1 MSLKA
6 GLKLCILCL
15 VLLFLS
21 LAIFIALLPFLVS
34 TDAIRLRLAH
44 DLSSMTGYNV
54 QLREPPQ
61 ITVFPSFQAS
71 LPHVVLTDNSQANA
85 PLMNAEKII
94 VHMSLLD
101 ALRRRA
107 RFSETRL
114 VRPHFTLTE
123 PVRTASLFAA
133 FARSEGNFGSKLRE
147 TQNRLSETAQ
157 AGRDNSAQL
166 PLLLQPFGRI
176 IIEDGLLTYP
186 AAAAEDRHAG
196 GRAKKK
202 KKQPPLY
209 HEIRN
214 IEAEIDWP
222 RHSRAADLT
231 AAGLWHG
238 TATNLAVRADN
249 ALLLMSGGQS
259 PLRISFNSAK
269 GGITFTG
276 TAQAG
281 QNFGAR
287 GSLAARSP
295 GMDQTLAWLGLR
307 LPFGTN
313 MTTPFIW
320 ESELKAD
327 VNRTALSDIVL
338 TIGSD
343 SSGNSG
349 RGALEIGYQNSRPQI
364 SGSLAFE
371 NLTVS
376 LPAPALFAAAP
387 APDAAGRQPVDMP
400 VFDLFGLDLR
410 ISADRAVFNTVPV
423 NHAAASI
430 QMQQSGLIFDIG
442 TMQIF
447 DGTAQSSLRLKS
459 DKDRLTGLEARFSTT
474 NTNLSRLQQ
483 AAGLFGFNPPP
494 ALQLRGKA
502 NINLTMQAALP
513 EKQAQLPQKQK
524 NRAAAA
530 HKSKKREPGRKNR
543 PERQQTQP
551 SVAAPALS
559 YYSIF
564 ARNIWPYAHGQ
575 FLINLNSGSMAD
587 FAMTAFIDRVK
598 TGQPFALAEI
608 YGAGKPAAFKFDRL
622 EGKFTINKG
631 ALKPLSGIIIFGSH
645 RLELQGEADL
655 SANRLYIEG
664 VFDPARQSDSGQCA
678 DVQCLQR
685 SLVPALQ
692 FIATGAPF
700 STAPAGQ
707 TVADKG
713 SKSAGN
719 RPDKG
724 VYITPKA
731 EILPH

>member
-85 PLMNAEKII
+85 PLMHAEKII

-114 VRPHFTLTE
+114 VRPHFTITE
-123 PVRTASLFAA
+123 PVRIASLFAA
-133 FARSEGNFGSKLRE
+133 FARSEGNFGSAVRE

-157 AGRDNSAQL
+157 AGQDNGAQL
-166 PLLLQPFGRI
+166 PLLLQPFGHI

-186 AAAAEDRHAG
+186 AAAAEDKQAG
-196 GRAKKK
+196 EPAAEKT
-202 KKQPPLY
+202 KQPPLY

-238 TATNLAVRADN
+238 TASNLAVRADN
-249 ALLLMSGGQS
+249 ALLLMSGGLS
-259 PLRISFNSAK
+259 PLRVSFNSAK

-327 VNRTALSDIVL
+327 VNRAALSDIVL

-343 SSGNSG
+343 SSSDSG

-371 NLTVS
+371 NLTVT
-376 LPAPALFAAAP
+376 LPAPALFAAGAK
-387 APDAAGRQPVDMP
+387 PDAAGRQPVDMP
-400 VFDLFGLDLR
+400 VFDLLGLDLR
-410 ISADRAVFNTVPV
+410 ISADKAVFNTVPV
-423 NHAAASI
+423 NNAAASI

-447 DGTAQSSLRLKS
+447 DGTAQSSLRLKN
-459 DKDRLTGLEARFSTT
+459 DRDRLTGLEARFSTT
-474 NTNLSRLQQ
+474 DTNLSKLQQ
-483 AAGLFGFNPPP
+483 AAGLFGFSPPP

-513 EKQAQLPQKQK
+513 EKQAQSPPKQK
-524 NRAAAA
+524 NRAAAT
-530 HKSKKREPGRKNR
+530 HKSKKHEQSRKSR
-543 PERQQTQP
+543 QEKPERQQTQL
-551 SVAAPALS
+551 STAAPALS

-564 ARNIWPYAHGQ
+564 AQNIWPYAHGQ
-575 FLINLNSGSMAD
+575 FLINLNSGSLAD
-587 FAMTAFIDRVK
+587 FAMTTFIDRVK

-608 YGAGKPAAFKFDRL
+608 YSASKPAAFKFDRL

-631 ALKPLSGIIIFGSH
+631 VLKPLSSIIIFGSH
-645 RLELQGEADL
+645 RLELQGEANL
-655 SANRLYIEG
+655 NANRLHIKG
-664 VFDPARQSDSGQCA
+664 VFDPARQSDNGQCA

-692 FIATGAPF
+692 FTATGAPF
-700 STAPAGQ
+700 SAASTGQ
-707 TVADKG
+707 AAADK
-713 SKSAGN
+713 AGN
-719 RPDKG
+719 RPDKA

-731 EILPH
+731 EISPH